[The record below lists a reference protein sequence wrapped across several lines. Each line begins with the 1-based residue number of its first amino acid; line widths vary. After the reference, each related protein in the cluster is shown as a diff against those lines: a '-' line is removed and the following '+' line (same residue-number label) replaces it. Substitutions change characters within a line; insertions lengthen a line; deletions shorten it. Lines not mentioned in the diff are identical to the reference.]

1 MGGQLGLGARYFRCM
16 NMTINKAYSMP
27 FPEAVTASLRLKP
40 KRDKPVRNR
49 HPWIFSGAIQRVD
62 GNPMH
67 GDLVA
72 VESHKGEFLAT
83 AYYNVN
89 SQIRGRILSWQ
100 DTELDAEWWR
110 DKIRSAVY
118 RRQLLDIN
126 ASAVRLI
133 NGEADQIPGLIV
145 DRYGDYLV
153 MQCLTWG
160 IDRRKQM
167 LAEILAQEFRPK
179 AIIERSDADVRRKE
193 GLMREKGVLLGE
205 EPPAELI
212 VQENGIQF
220 GVNLLHGHKTG
231 LYLDQRRN
239 REIVGGFSAEKE
251 ILNVFSYTG
260 GFGVYAAQA
269 GAKSVINIDS
279 SVSALEQAERN
290 FALNGFEDESRYEF
304 IAANAFDLL
313 RHYRDS
319 GQQFDI
325 IVLDPP
331 KFAHSPRDVDKASRG
346 YKDLNWLAMKLLRPN
361 GLLATFSCSGS
372 ISAELFQKIV
382 FGAAVDAQRNAQ
394 LIQPL
399 AQASDHPTLLT
410 FPESFYLKGLL
421 CRVW

>member
-1 MGGQLGLGARYFRCM
+1 M
-16 NMTINKAYSMP
+16 NREPIMA
-27 FPEAVTASLRLKP
+27 ALRLKA

-49 HPWIFSGAIQRVD
+49 HPWIFSGAIQKIE
-62 GNPMH
+62 GEPSH

-72 VESHKGEFLAT
+72 VESSKGDYLAT

-89 SQIRGRILSWQ
+89 SQIRGRILTWE
-100 DTELDAEWWR
+100 DRPIDPAWWR
-110 DKIRSAVY
+110 EKIAAAAT
-118 RRQLLDIN
+118 RRDLLNLN

-133 NGEADQIPGLIV
+133 NAEADQLPGLVV

-160 IDRRKQM
+160 IDRRKEM
-167 LAEILAQEFRPK
+167 IADILAELFRPK

-193 GLMREKGVLLGE
+193 GLIKEKGVLFGA
-205 EPPAELI
+205 EPPENLI

-231 LYLDQRRN
+231 LYLDQRSN
-239 REIVGGFSAEKE
+239 RSIVGGFSAEKD

-260 GFGVYAAQA
+260 GFGLYAAKA

-279 SVSALEQAERN
+279 SVRVLEQAERN
-290 FALNGFEDESRYEF
+290 FILNDYANDSRYEF

-313 RHYRDS
+313 RHYRDT
-319 GQQFDI
+319 GQQFDVV
-325 IVLDPP
+325 VLDPP

-361 GLLATFSCSGS
+361 GMLATFSCSGA
-372 ISAELFQKIV
+372 ISAELLQKIV
-382 FGAAVDAQRNAQ
+382 FSAAVDARRNAQ
-394 LIQPL
+394 IIQPL
-399 AQASDHPTLLT
+399 AQAADHPTLIT
-410 FPESFYLKGLL
+410 FPESNYLKGLL